1 MSMTENEA
9 KKYMLI
15 EKECINRD
23 CNRDC
28 ANCDIVQNVEDLN
41 NAYDVA
47 INALEK
53 QIARKPDEYVPE
65 LLDDEIKLPYKISRL
80 EAKAIKVALFHQWFK
95 ITDANGNAISCSQ
108 EMADANYKML
118 SLFDKLIKECDK
130 DNEIKEQENGYR

>member
-1 MSMTENEA
+1 MTESEA

-53 QIARKPDEYVPE
+53 QNPKKPTKDYVVPE
-65 LLDDEIKLPYKISRL
+65 LDFCPICGVE
-80 EAKAIKVALFHQWFK
+80 VNV
-95 ITDANGNAISCSQ
+95 TDC
-108 EMADANYKML
+108 NYCYYCGQRIDW
-118 SLFDKLIKECDK
+118 SDK
-130 DNEIKEQENGYR
+130 G